1 VLLTKS
7 ENGGIIIPNKSEEK
21 NIMINKRFT
30 APVLFVLLLIST
42 LCVLSCGEKNTPDNS
57 ETKQNAQNET
67 GEADAPA
74 ENPAGIDDLPEAD
87 FGGRE
92 LCIIVDP
99 GTSFRHFYDVN
110 VEEMAGELIHDA
122 VYTRN
127 LEVEERFGARITD
140 RKISN
145 VYETIRKNVTA
156 GSVDFSVAWA
166 MVTDYTKLS
175 QNNMLLDLQTVPNLN
190 LEKIYWDQ
198 NVVHDF
204 TISGKLYGAMGDIS
218 TSVSVFTHLFGVNKV
233 VAQNNGVNISEI
245 YQTVRDGKWT
255 YDKLISLAKEIYRD
269 LDGDGTRSSAD
280 QYGLGATIAV
290 VDAMFSASGE
300 KLVTRNSGGDF
311 ELAPVTARIE
321 SVFGRLSEILSD
333 PTLTLG
339 SWNMGKIRGEVKGE
353 PGWYPIE
360 HKFLEN
366 TVLFVDIDVGIM
378 MDFRAMESDFG
389 VVPVPKYDE
398 SQPSY
403 SVYAYPFYP
412 MLTIPS
418 SYAGDGES
426 VEFIGTMME
435 ALASASYKHL
445 TPAFY
450 DTAFATKYTRDD
462 ESIEML
468 DIVLRSRIYD
478 WMTIF
483 NFGNIY
489 AEIHTQLNKDS
500 LNIVSLFE
508 KNEAKAR
515 ADIQKLVDA
524 YAQND

>member
-1 VLLTKS
+1 MKKFAFLL
-7 ENGGIIIPNKSEEK
+7 
-21 NIMINKRFT
+21 FL
-30 APVLFVLLLIST
+30 LFLLVAVVFLLACDSNAN
-42 LCVLSCGEKNTPDNS
+42 SGDNNS
-57 ETKQNAQNET
+57 ADEGDNQI
-67 GEADAPA
+67 EADDAALA
-74 ENPAGIDDLPEAD
+74 EDTVVSDDLPEMD

-92 LCIIVDP
+92 FVIIVDP
-99 GTSFRHFYDVN
+99 STSFRHFYDVC

-122 VYTRN
+122 VYVRN
-127 LEVEERFGARITD
+127 LEVEERFGA
-140 RKISN
+140 KISDRQINN
-145 VYETIRKNVTA
+145 VYDTIRKGVTA

-175 QNNMLLDLQTVPNLN
+175 QNNMLLDLQAVPNLN

-198 NVVHDF
+198 NVVRDF
-204 TISGKLYGAMGDIS
+204 TIADKLYGAMGDIS

-233 VAQNNGVNISEI
+233 VAQNNGVEISDI
-245 YQTVRDGKWT
+245 YRTVREGKWT
-255 YDKLISLAKEIYRD
+255 YDKLISITKDIYRD
-269 LDGDGTRSSAD
+269 LDGDGARSSAD

-300 KLVTRNSGGDF
+300 KLVTRDANGDF
-311 ELAPVTARIE
+311 ALSFVTERIE
-321 SVFGRLSEILSD
+321 SVYSKLSDILSD
-333 PTLTLG
+333 QTLTLG
-339 SWNMGKIRGEVKGE
+339 SWNMGKVEGEVNGQL
-353 PGWYPIE
+353 GWYPIE
-360 HKFLEN
+360 HKFLDN

-389 VVPVPKYDE
+389 VIPVPKYEE
-398 SQPSY
+398 SQAGY

-418 SYAGDGES
+418 SYAGDDES
-426 VEFIGTMME
+426 LEFIGTLME
-435 ALASASYKHL
+435 GLASASYKHL

-450 DTAFATKYTRDD
+450 DTAFATKYTRDE

-489 AEIHTQLNKDS
+489 SGIHDQLNKDS

-508 KNEAKAR
+508 KSEAKAQ
-515 ADIQKLVDA
+515 ADIQKLVES
-524 YAQND
+524 YAANE

>member
-1 VLLTKS
+1 MKKFAFLLTFLIVAMAFLPACDSKS
-7 ENGGIIIPNKSEEK
+7 GPNGGGDEPGANDGGGQDEPGDAALGED
-21 NIMINKRFT
+21 
-30 APVLFVLLLIST
+30 
-42 LCVLSCGEKNTPDNS
+42 LSGTDE
-57 ETKQNAQNET
+57 
-67 GEADAPA
+67 
-74 ENPAGIDDLPEAD
+74 LPEND

-92 LCIIVDP
+92 FVIVVDP
-99 GTSFRHFYDVN
+99 TTSFRHFYDVC

-127 LEVEERFGARITD
+127 LEVEERFGAKITD
-140 RKISN
+140 RQINN
-145 VYETIRKNVTA
+145 VYETIRKSVTA
-156 GSVDFSVAWA
+156 GTVDFSVAWA
-166 MVTDYTKLS
+166 MVTDYTRLS
-175 QNNMLLDLQTVPNLN
+175 QNNMLLDLQAVPELN
-190 LEKIYWDQ
+190 LEKKYWDQ

-233 VAQNNGVNISEI
+233 VAQNNGVDISDI
-245 YQTVRDGKWT
+245 YRTVREGKWT
-255 YDKLISLAKEIYRD
+255 YDKLVSISKDIYRD
-269 LDGDGTRSSAD
+269 LDGDGTRSASD

-300 KLVTRNSGGDF
+300 KLVTRNENGDF
-311 ELAPVTARIE
+311 ALSPVTEKLE
-321 SVFGRLSEILSD
+321 SVFTALSDILSD

-339 SWNMGKIRGEVKGE
+339 SWNMGKVTGEVHGQL
-353 PGWYPIE
+353 GWYPIE

-389 VVPVPKYDE
+389 VIPVPKYSE
-398 SQPSY
+398 SQANY

-426 VEFIGTMME
+426 LEFIGTLME

-450 DTAFATKYTRDD
+450 DTAFATKYTRDED
-462 ESIEML
+462 SIEML

-483 NFGNIY
+483 DFGNIY
-489 AEIHTQLNKDS
+489 SGIHDQLNKDS

-508 KNEAKAR
+508 KSEAKAQ
-515 ADIQKLVDA
+515 ADIQKLVDS
-524 YAQND
+524 YAEND